1 MTNLSNKVVFITG
14 ASSGIGAATARRFA
28 QEKARLL
35 LCARRLDRLKELS
48 ESLINE
54 FKVDIHY
61 FALDVQNPKEVKTS
75 LENLPDKWRDID
87 ILINNAGL
95 ARGLNKLQEGII
107 QDWEEM
113 INTNLKGLLYVTRAI
128 LPGMVEKNNGHVINL
143 GSVAGHQVYPS
154 GNVYS
159 ATKFAVRGLTE
170 SLRTDLLGTDIRVS
184 LISPGMVETE
194 FSKVRYHGDDEKAK
208 SVYQGLQPLTGEDIA
223 ETIYFAAS
231 APKHVNIS
239 EIIVMPTA
247 QATAM
252 LTSRKKD

>member
-1 MTNLSNKVVFITG
+1 MVSLTGKTAFITG
-14 ASSGIGAATARRFA
+14 ASSGIGAATAKRFA
-28 QEKARLL
+28 KVKSRLL
-35 LCARRLDRLKELS
+35 LCARRMDRLKELS
-48 ESLINE
+48 ASLINE
-54 FKVDIHY
+54 FQVDVHY
-61 FALDVQNPKEVKTS
+61 FVLDVQNPKEVKVA
-75 LENLPDKWRDID
+75 LDNLPDNWRDID
-87 ILINNAGL
+87 ILVNNAGL
-95 ARGLNKLQEGII
+95 ARGVNKLQEGHI

-113 INTNLKGLLYVTRAI
+113 INTNVKGLLYVTRSI
-128 LPGMVEKNNGHVINL
+128 LPGMVEKNKGHIINL
-143 GSVAGHQVYPS
+143 GSIAGHQVYPN
-154 GNVYS
+154 GNVYC
-159 ATKFAVRGLTE
+159 ATKFAVRALSE

-194 FSKVRYHGDDEKAK
+194 FSKVRYHGNEQSAK

-252 LTSRKKD
+252 LANRRND